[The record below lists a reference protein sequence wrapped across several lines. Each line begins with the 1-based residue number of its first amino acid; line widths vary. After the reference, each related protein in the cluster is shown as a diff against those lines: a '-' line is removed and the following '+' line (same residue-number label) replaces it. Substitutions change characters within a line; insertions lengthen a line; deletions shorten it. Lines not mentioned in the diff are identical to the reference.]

1 MNILICNDDGI
12 FSEGLK
18 ALANFLS
25 KENNVVVVAPYSNC
39 SGYSH
44 SMSFFKKLTFKEE
57 FISEKYKSYSISGTP
72 ADCVKFAV
80 EYFKKEIEFDVVCS
94 GINIGSNLG
103 TDTLYSG
110 TVAACF
116 EASLLNKKNIAFSVT
131 DFDNIDY
138 VALSKHAEKIFNLLL
153 PSLSSE
159 YVWNVNI
166 PNLNELKG
174 LKITKLG
181 VQAYSDRYEYLGNNE
196 YMLVGEALEHD
207 KNDFDCD
214 VEWIQEG
221 YATATPLILD
231 KTAYKIIN
239 EMPRELKL

>member
-18 ALANFLS
+18 TLANFLS
-25 KENNVVVVAPYSNC
+25 KENNVIVVAPQNNC

-44 SMSFFKKLTFKEE
+44 SMSFFKKLTFKEV
-57 FISEKYKSYSISGTP
+57 FVSENYKSYALSGTP

-80 EYFKKEIEFDVVCS
+80 EYFKNEITFDLVCS

-116 EASLLNKKNIAFSVT
+116 EASLLNIKNIAFSVT
-131 DFDNIDY
+131 DFDNINY
-138 VALSKHAEKIFNLLL
+138 YALSNHAEKIFNLLL
-153 PSLSSE
+153 PKLSSQF
-159 YVWNVNI
+159 VWNVNI
-166 PNLNELKG
+166 PNINELKG

-181 VQAYSDRYEYLGNNE
+181 VQAYSDRYDYLGNDE
-196 YMLVGEALEHD
+196 YMLVGEALDHD

-214 VEWIQEG
+214 VEWIQQG
-221 YATATPLILD
+221 FATATPLILD
-231 KTAYKIIN
+231 KTAYKILN
-239 EMPRELKL
+239 SMPKEFKI

>member
-18 ALANFLS
+18 TLANFLS
-25 KENNVVVVAPYSNC
+25 KENKVVVVAPYANC

-57 FISEKYKSYSISGTP
+57 KISDNYKSYSITGTP
-72 ADCVKFAV
+72 ADCVKFG
-80 EYFKKEIEFDVVCS
+80 IEFFKGQIDFDLVCS
-94 GINIGSNLG
+94 GINIGANLG

-116 EASLLNKKNIAFSVT
+116 EASLLNKKNIAFSIT
-131 DFDNIDY
+131 AFDNINF
-138 VALSKHAEKIFNLLL
+138 AKISTHAEKIFNQLL
-153 PSLSSE
+153 PNLSPE
-159 YVWNVNI
+159 YVWNINI
-166 PNLNELKG
+166 PNLSKIKG

-181 VQAYSDRYEYLGNNE
+181 VQDYSDRYEYLGNNE

-214 VEWIQEG
+214 VEWIQQG

-231 KTAYKIIN
+231 KTAYN
-239 EMPRELKL
+239 LLNKLPKEIKL